1 MPALSHPFYFADQAF
16 PKSKM
21 KEPIKKVLRYMAIEL
36 AAYAVLAL
44 AYFYFVLRFLGSWL
58 AELFHDQRTY
68 YVVAAV
74 LIMVGQAIG
83 LERLLTALSYLV
95 RRGKK

>member
-1 MPALSHPFYFADQAF
+1 
-16 PKSKM
+16 M
-21 KEPIKKVLRYMAIEL
+21 KEPVQKLLRYVGIEL
-36 AAYAVLAL
+36 AVYAVLAI

-58 AELFHDQRTY
+58 AGLFHEHRTY